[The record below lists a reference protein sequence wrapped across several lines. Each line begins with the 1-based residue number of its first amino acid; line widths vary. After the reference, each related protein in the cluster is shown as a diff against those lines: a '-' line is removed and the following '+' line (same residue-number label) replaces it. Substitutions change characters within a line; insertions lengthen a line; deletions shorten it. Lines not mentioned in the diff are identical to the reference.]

1 MVPDLAPG
9 GNSAQ
14 LPSSMKESKGVLL
27 AASKKVVRQ
36 PKLATLLPSVNA
48 AYLPGAD
55 ETLPLSMTGLSL
67 SPVLFLS
74 PLVQQCTL
82 AATLF
87 LRSCYCFFW
96 WQVKAQAPSQTPLTG
111 LTSPRD
117 MNTDCEHF
125 AFGGKPCRGERLRS
139 LSSLAC

>member
-14 LPSSMKESKGVLL
+14 LPSSMKESKVVLL

-67 SPVLFLS
+67 SPVLSLS

-87 LRSCYCFFW
+87 LRSCSFW
-96 WQVKAQAPSQTPLTG
+96 
-111 LTSPRD
+111 
-117 MNTDCEHF
+117 
-125 AFGGKPCRGERLRS
+125 
-139 LSSLAC
+139 